1 MATKKTTKKDGQVVK
16 KEHGLKGKPSNG
28 KNSPVI
34 GMNGY
39 NLEPGDNTKL
49 IELSRKI
56 MNLPDIDMRNAEQ
69 VRERIDT
76 YFAIYAETDL
86 KPTVSGMGLAL
97 NGISRQTLWAI
108 ANDHPTGS
116 TGYKSALPSEVTDLI
131 KKAYKNMEFLWE
143 NNFQSG
149 KLNPVTGI
157 FLGKNNFNYVDK
169 QEHVLTPNTN
179 QDNDYDANAIRE
191 RYLIDSPTLNDS
203 DS

>member
-49 IELSRKI
+49 IELGERI
-56 MNLPDIDMRNAEQ
+56 RHLPDINMRDAKE
-69 VRERIDT
+69 VERRIDE
-76 YFAIYAETDL
+76 YFEIYAQTDF
-86 KPTVSGMGLAL
+86 KPTVIGLALAL
-97 NGISRQTLWAI
+97 NGMPRQTLWAI
-108 ANDHPTGS
+108 SHDQPIGGN
-116 TGYKSALPSEVTDLI
+116 GYKSNLPSEVTDLI
-131 KKAYKNMEFLWE
+131 KRAYKYMEFLWE

-179 QDNDYDANAIRE
+179 QDNDYDAKAIRE